1 MRAPPSPS
9 PAPPA
14 GRFPGAPQ
22 GGALEGLTVI
32 DLTMMLAGPYA
43 SMMLADRG
51 ARVIKVEPPGGDNTR
66 RIGPWAEG
74 QTRMEDGG
82 YGAYFASIN
91 RNKRSVVLDLKAEDG
106 KAALLRMIAQADVVI
121 ENYRLGVMDR
131 LGLPWE
137 RLQEINPRLVYAS
150 VRGFGDRRG
159 GASPYA
165 DWPAYD
171 PIAQAM
177 GGIMG
182 ITGPEK
188 DGPPTKIGPGVGD
201 IVPAMWAAFGVV
213 SACWNAARTGR
224 GQYVDVAMVDGVLAL
239 CERLVFQY
247 GASGT
252 APGVE
257 GNYHPLLHPFGL
269 FRAKDGWFSLG
280 IPKDLFWGRFARRI
294 DRPELEHDPRF
305 ATNDARLINREAV
318 TAFLED
324 WAGTRTRAEI
334 AEVLGGVIPFAP
346 VYRADDIFG
355 DPHFAVREMLAAVE
369 APGADAPLTV
379 AGTPV
384 RMTGTPGGVRRRAP
398 LTGEDTDE
406 ILAEFGFSTDQI
418 AALRASGAAA

>member
-1 MRAPPSPS
+1 MT
-9 PAPPA
+9 PA
-14 GRFPGAPQ
+14 GRSPGAPQ
-22 GGALEGLTVI
+22 GGALAGLTVI

-43 SMMLADRG
+43 SMMLADQG

-74 QTRMEDGG
+74 QTRMPEGG

-91 RNKRSVVLDLKAEDG
+91 RNKRSIVLDLKAAEG
-106 KAALLRMIAQADVVI
+106 KAALIRLIEQADVVI
-121 ENYRLGVMDR
+121 ENYRLGVMER
-131 LGLPWE
+131 LGLPYE
-137 RLQEINPRLVYAS
+137 ALAAINPRLVYAS
-150 VRGFGDRRG
+150 VRGFGDTRG

-165 DWPAYD
+165 EWPAYD

-182 ITGPEK
+182 ITGSEK

-239 CERLVFQY
+239 CERLVFQF
-247 GASGT
+247 GASGV

-257 GNYHPLLHPFGL
+257 GNVHPLLHPFGL
-269 FRAKDGWFSLG
+269 FQASDGWFSLG
-280 IPKDLFWGRFARRI
+280 IPKDLFWGRFVRQI
-294 DRPELEHDPRF
+294 GRPELEHDPRF
-305 ATNDARLINREAV
+305 ATNDDRLANRAAV
-318 TAFLED
+318 TAELES
-324 WAGTRTRAEI
+324 WAGALTRAEI
-334 AEVLGGVIPFAP
+334 KTLLGGVVPFAP
-346 VYRADDIFG
+346 VYRADDIFA

-398 LTGEDTDE
+398 LTGEDTDD
-406 ILAEFGFSTDQI
+406 ILTEFGFSNDQI
-418 AALRASGAAA
+418 AALRACGAAA